1 MKVLAPLVLASAAS
15 AHTIFS
21 SLKVN
26 GVNQGLGEGV
36 RVPTYNGP
44 IEDVTSVSIAC
55 NGSPNTV
62 GSTSK
67 VITVQAGTNVTV
79 IWRYMLSTTGDSPA
93 DVMDSTHKG
102 PTIAYLKKV
111 DNAATDSGVG
121 NGWFKVQQDGMDSSG
136 VWGTERVI
144 NGKGRQ
150 SIKIP
155 ECIAPGQYLL
165 RAEMHSAGNY
175 PGAQFYME
183 CAQLNVVGE
192 TGAKASSTVSFPGAY
207 SVCTTILTRSVIDVG
222 SEIIANRC
230 VSQGSDPGVKIYIY
244 LPPVTSYTVPGPD
257 VCSLAKCLTA
267 YEWESGS
274 ILVRRRRALFA
285 SSCVHNL
292 GGITW
297 SSKRDSSHSALYPYS
312 CT

>member
-192 TGAKASSTVSFPGAY
+192 TGAKTSSTVSFPGAY
-207 SVCTTILTRSVIDVG
+207 S
-222 SEIIANRC
+222 
-230 VSQGSDPGVKIYIY
+230 GSDPGVKIYIY